1 MFRRNASVTYL
12 IDSPKRIVGRSELGS
27 GGGSSGI
34 FPPPSDEEKASA
46 LSLDPSIVIATRST
60 TAVVA
65 PALSLMLVF
74 CGNKIVVFLR
84 EKYVNEAVLLKIE
97 LRTNK
102 K

>member
-34 FPPPSDEEKASA
+34 FPPPSDEEKAST
-46 LSLDPSIVIATRST
+46 LSLDPAIVIATRST

-65 PALSLMLVF
+65 PALSLMAGFFVETKSLSFVE
-74 CGNKIVVFLR
+74 GKIR
-84 EKYVNEAVLLKIE
+84 E
-97 LRTNK
+97 
-102 K
+102 

>member
-1 MFRRNASVTYL
+1 
-12 IDSPKRIVGRSELGS
+12 VGRSELGS